1 VNRSASSSRRFHAGT
16 AVNSASAPSL
26 SRIPRQ
32 DGDFDLCPGYR
43 SDSIRRKQSVTLDW
57 PWLTCARLFAMFSGW
72 AARSFIAALV
82 FVALVPLTYLAHA
95 APPDTQPTAVPI
107 VIELFTSEGCSSCPP
122 ADVFVQKLD
131 TYQPI
136 QGAQLIVLSEHV
148 TYWDQQGWK
157 DPNSSAALTERQSS
171 YEGALG
177 LKDVFT
183 PQMIINGD
191 QQVSLENPQHI
202 QDVLEKERATPRIPV
217 RITSVTVDPANP
229 SLLRAHVETN
239 ANSGKHNADVYV
251 ALALDHVESQVLRGE
266 NGGKHL
272 VHVGVVQQLT
282 KVGKLS
288 KGKTFSDD
296 VQLKLKPGE
305 DPKNLRLVAFVQESG
320 PGKLLGAA
328 MRDPIH

>member
-1 VNRSASSSRRFHAGT
+1 
-16 AVNSASAPSL
+16 L
-26 SRIPRQ
+26 SRLRDRVCPDLVEGMGILN
-32 DGDFDLCPGYR
+32 FDIR
-43 SDSIRRKQSVTLDW
+43 SRSNPIRPKQSATLDC
-57 PWLTCARLFAMFSGW
+57 LGLSCAKLFAMFSGR
-72 AARSFIAALV
+72 AARSFLLALA
-82 FVALVPLTYLAHA
+82 FVALVPLAHLADA
-95 APPDTQPTAVPI
+95 ATPDNQLAAVPI

-157 DPNSSAALTERQSS
+157 DPNSSAVLTERQSS

-177 LKDVFT
+177 QKDSFT

-202 QDVLEKERATPRIPV
+202 QDVLEQERATPRIPV
-217 RITSVTVDPANP
+217 RITNVAFDPANP
-229 SLLRAHVETN
+229 SLLRARIETDV
-239 ANSGKHNADVYV
+239 NSGKHNADVYV

-296 VQLKLKPGE
+296 VQLKLKTGE

-328 MRDPIH
+328 MRDPIN

>member
-1 VNRSASSSRRFHAGT
+1 MFPSR
-16 AVNSASAPSL
+16 
-26 SRIPRQ
+26 
-32 DGDFDLCPGYR
+32 
-43 SDSIRRKQSVTLDW
+43 
-57 PWLTCARLFAMFSGW
+57 
-72 AARSFIAALV
+72 AARSAFPALFFAATFPLI
-82 FVALVPLTYLAHA
+82 FPLTHA
-95 APPDTQPTAVPI
+95 RAADKPPAAAVPI

-122 ADVFVQKLD
+122 ADLFVQKLD

-171 YEGALG
+171 YEGELG
-177 LKDVFT
+177 QKEVFT
-183 PQMIINGD
+183 PQMIINGN

-202 QDVLEKERATPRIPV
+202 QDVLEKERTDPRIPV
-217 RITSVTVDPANP
+217 RITTVAVDPQNP
-229 SLLRAHVETN
+229 SLVRAHVETDV
-239 ANSGKHNADVYV
+239 NSGKHNADVYV

-288 KGKTFSDD
+288 KGKSFSDD
-296 VQLKLKPGE
+296 VQVKLKPGE

-328 MRDPIH
+328 KLDPLTNRSFDHEPEGTIHD

>member
-1 VNRSASSSRRFHAGT
+1 
-16 AVNSASAPSL
+16 
-26 SRIPRQ
+26 
-32 DGDFDLCPGYR
+32 
-43 SDSIRRKQSVTLDW
+43 
-57 PWLTCARLFAMFSGW
+57 MFSGR
-72 AARSFIAALV
+72 AARSSY
-82 FVALVPLTYLAHA
+82 VALLFTALLPLTPPANASPDNQPA
-95 APPDTQPTAVPI
+95 AAVPI

-122 ADVFVQKLD
+122 ADLFVQKLD
-131 TYQPI
+131 KYQPI

-171 YEGALG
+171 YEGELG
-177 LKDVFT
+177 QKDVFT

-202 QDVLEKERATPRIPV
+202 QDVLEKERAAPRIPV
-217 RITSVTVDPANP
+217 RITSVAVDPANP
-229 SLLRAHVETN
+229 ALLRAHVETN
-239 ANSGKHNADVYV
+239 VNSGKHNAEVYV

-288 KGKTFSDD
+288 KGKSFSDD

-328 MRDPIH
+328 MRDPIN

>member
-1 VNRSASSSRRFHAGT
+1 
-16 AVNSASAPSL
+16 
-26 SRIPRQ
+26 
-32 DGDFDLCPGYR
+32 
-43 SDSIRRKQSVTLDW
+43 
-57 PWLTCARLFAMFSGW
+57 M
-72 AARSFIAALV
+72 
-82 FVALVPLTYLAHA
+82 
-95 APPDTQPTAVPI
+95 
-107 VIELFTSEGCSSCPP
+107 
-122 ADVFVQKLD
+122 FVQKLD

-171 YEGALG
+171 YEGELG
-177 LKDVFT
+177 QKDVFT

-202 QDVLEKERATPRIPV
+202 RTCLKKRAPLPGFPFAL
-217 RITSVTVDPANP
+217 TSVAVDPANP
-229 SLLRAHVETN
+229 ALLRAHIESDV
-239 ANSGKHNADVYV
+239 NSGKHNADVYV

-288 KGKTFSDD
+288 KEKRFPATFNSNLSLEGS
-296 VQLKLKPGE
+296 QESSPRRLRPGIRPQQIAGSRHAQALKLSHCQCGAGAPAR
-305 DPKNLRLVAFVQESG
+305 RL
-320 PGKLLGAA
+320 
-328 MRDPIH
+328 